1 MSAPTWLGAIPL
13 FGGSLVTGCLLTNTW
28 NEKWS
33 QGLDSWERLFVTL
46 ISGAIVKSWLLL
58 LLAEFDLFSMPAI
71 VVTSAVIWALL
82 YRFGHHPLSKCS
94 LPRIPR
100 ERQAI
105 LPLILLILAA
115 VLFSHPAESFVVFD
129 DSGIYILGG
138 LHLAE
143 TGSLLDRDPVVDGL
157 SPQTAQE
164 VFFSGPASAS
174 WTRLWGQFFIWNWD
188 RSWVS
193 FGLLHMQRLWCGLF
207 TLFLGQFGGLWV
219 APAFG
224 LLATLGLFLLGRR
237 LFSTTAATL
246 STLLL
251 TLNFVQIRHARYPVS
266 EMLAQALVI
275 GGFYLLV
282 LGRQKRHV
290 GLNAL
295 AGLCLGGLF
304 LVRIDALFI
313 GVVCT
318 ALALYWRWSGQW
330 RREHVAFSL
339 ALIIAL
345 AYATLHNLGWSWA
358 YLNFLWQTAGS
369 PALAKLTLVGTL
381 GLGTLILAGEMK
393 PLMAR
398 ALSKWL
404 SQHVWHVLAVM
415 IAAAAALLS
424 IGRALSMSDW
434 NSQGIIWLAWY
445 WTPLGLLL
453 AGLGLAL
460 SSNRRS
466 TRHLLPLLITAL
478 GYLTVFSLNPM
489 VNPVQPWAMRRFVP
503 VVLPVLALLTGHG
516 ITSLPAVRLQLHRVT
531 AVLAI
536 LALAVAFLRVDLP
549 FLRFTEYGGSAE
561 QIERLA
567 QRFEPEAVIL
577 FDPGAAGQYMSQSLA
592 YVHHR
597 SVFVLQ
603 KPRPDLA
610 ILTPFLESWLEQG
623 APIYLVLSGG
633 SLDWHPSEWAFVS
646 KGSYNLRI
654 TRIQR
659 TFNRPPDGIETTNH
673 VLDIYQVEP
682 STVAQND
689 TPTVTCVL
697 DMEAGEYTYLRG
709 GFHAP
714 ETGSDGLTFRW
725 TDGTA
730 HLSIPHP
737 PDHDA
742 TLRVRVA
749 GGRPA
754 EVEPAWLTVA
764 VNNMPVA
771 EKSLPAGFA
780 FQILEISL
788 PFELL
793 DGKGGPATIDLR
805 SNTWVPALTD
815 STTDLRELGVVVDW
829 VEWKPI
835 SSGT

>member
-1 MSAPTWLGAIPL
+1 L
-13 FGGSLVTGCLLTNTW
+13 GGSLVTGCLLTNTW

-33 QGLDSWERLFVTL
+33 QGLGFWERLFVTL
-46 ISGAIVKSWLLL
+46 ISGVIVKSWLFL
-58 LLAEFDLFSMPAI
+58 LLAELDLFSMPAI
-71 VVTSAVIWALL
+71 VITSAAMWMLL
-82 YRFGHHPLSKCS
+82 YRLGHHPLSKCF
-94 LPRIPR
+94 LPLVPR

-105 LPLILLILAA
+105 LPLVLLILAA
-115 VLFSHPAESFVVFD
+115 VLFSYPAESFVVLD

-138 LHLAE
+138 LRLAK
-143 TGSLLDRDPVVDGL
+143 TGKLFESDPVIDGL

-207 TLFLGQFGGLWV
+207 TLFMGQFGGLWV

-237 LFSTTAATL
+237 LFSTAAATL

-290 GLNAL
+290 WVNAM

-313 GVVCT
+313 GVVCA
-318 ALALYWRWSGQW
+318 ALALYWRWRGQW
-330 RREHVAFSL
+330 RSEHIAFSL

-345 AYATLHNLGWSWA
+345 AYASLHNLGWSWA

-369 PALAKLTLVGTL
+369 PALAKLALVGTL
-381 GLGTLILAGEMK
+381 GLGTLILAGETK

-398 ALSKWL
+398 ALSRWL
-404 SQHVWHVLAVM
+404 SQHVWHVVAVM
-415 IAAAAALLS
+415 IAAAATLLTVVW
-424 IGRALSMSDW
+424 ALSVSDW
-434 NSQGIIWLAWY
+434 NGQGVFWLAQY

-453 AGLGLAL
+453 AGLGLARSL
-460 SSNRRS
+460 NRRS
-466 TRHLLPLLITAL
+466 ARHLLPLLIAAL

-516 ITSLPAVRLQLHRVT
+516 IASLPAGRLNLHRVT
-531 AVLAI
+531 AILAI
-536 LALAVAFLRVDLP
+536 LALTVAFLRVDLP
-549 FLRFTEYGGSAE
+549 FLRFTEYEGSAE

-577 FDPGAAGQYMSQSLA
+577 FDPGAAGQYISQSLA

-597 SVFVLQ
+597 NVFVLQ

-610 ILTPFLESWLEQG
+610 TLTPFLESWLEQG
-623 APIYLVLSGG
+623 APIYLILSGG
-633 SLDWHPSEWAFVS
+633 SLDWHPLEWAFVS
-646 KGSYNLRI
+646 RGSHNLRI
-654 TRIQR
+654 ARIQR
-659 TFNRPPDGIETTNH
+659 TFNRPPDGIETTDH
-673 VLDIYQVEP
+673 TLDIYQVEP
-682 STVAQND
+682 CRVGPCD
-689 TPTVTCVL
+689 PPVVTHKL

-714 ETGSDGLTFRW
+714 EIGSDGLTYRW
-725 TDGTA
+725 TDGSA
-730 HLSIPHP
+730 RLSMAYPS
-737 PDHDA
+737 DRNA

-764 VNNMPVA
+764 VNNVPVA
-771 EKSLPAGFA
+771 EEPLPAGFT
-780 FQILEISL
+780 FQTLEIAL

-793 DGKGGPATIDLR
+793 DGGPAIVDLR
-805 SNTWVPALTD
+805 SNTWVPAVTE
-815 STTDLRELGVVVDW
+815 STTDLRELGVIVDW
-829 VEWKPI
+829 VEWKPVH
-835 SSGT
+835 SGT